1 MRRSISDIQKL
12 IKPSS
17 GIISDFRD
25 GGRLSASDRLRRMD
39 MQWIVDGLEKPG
51 KSKSGLAKAMGRS
64 PSMVTALLKGERQLK
79 AREIETIAKYLEVE
93 APTAAPI
100 ETAEVIRTADIIGEV
115 KGGSWSEPGV
125 FRPIPSTV
133 VVEDRWPREAVFL
146 LRVVG
151 TSINRQAK
159 DGDLVLC
166 LDLYAAPRDFK
177 EGDWVIAERVDTDD
191 RIETTVKRVAK
202 NRKGAFTLVPD
213 SDDPQF
219 QEPIQ
224 IGRHD
229 GKEVRVRA
237 FVLEFIKK
245 ATNF

>member
-1 MRRSISDIQKL
+1 MARGWGLWKL
-12 IKPSS
+12 S
-17 GIISDFRD
+17 
-25 GGRLSASDRLRRMD
+25 RMD
-39 MQWIVDGLEKPG
+39 MQWILEGLKKPG
-51 KSKSGLAKAMGRS
+51 KSRSGLAKAMQRA
-64 PSMVTALLKGERQLK
+64 PSMVTALLRGNRELK

-93 APTAAPI
+93 PPAALPI
-100 ETAEVIRTADIIGEV
+100 EPVDIIRTANIIGEV

-133 VVEDRWPREAVFL
+133 AVENRWPIDAVFL

-166 LDLYAAPRDFK
+166 LDLYAAPRDFR
-177 EGDWVIAERVDTDD
+177 EGDWVIAERIDADD
-191 RIETTVKRVAK
+191 RIDTTVKRVAK
-202 NRKGAFTLVPD
+202 NRRGGFVLVPD
-213 SDDPQF
+213 SDDPLF
-219 QEPIQ
+219 QEPIP
-224 IGRHD
+224 IGKQD

-237 FVLEFIKK
+237 FVIEFIKK